1 MSQIVNDNFEILT
14 QLPVDNRY
22 NQSDITQR
30 DSIPETVRFEG
41 LQCYVSQTQVLYALI
56 GGIENTDWQPIN
68 GAVGVGSVATY
79 LVEGYPFI
87 WQKGRVGTTI
97 NGNNQME
104 VNDTIKT
111 GWCDYD
117 GGSGLENTL
126 INTAIYVGGD
136 TTLITSYNV
145 LEYYSFT

>member
-1 MSQIVNDNFEILT
+1 MSQQVNDNFEILA
-14 QLPVDNRY
+14 QLPADSRY
-22 NQSDITQR
+22 DKPTINQR

-41 LQCYVSQTQVLYALI
+41 LQVYVTQTQVLYALI

-87 WQKGRVGTTI
+87 WQKGRIGSTT
-97 NGNNQME
+97 NGNNIMQ

-117 GGSGLENTL
+117 AGSGLENSL
-126 INTAIYVGGD
+126 IETAIYVGGD
-136 TTLITSYNV
+136 PTLIASYNV
-145 LEYYSFT
+145 LEYFTFT